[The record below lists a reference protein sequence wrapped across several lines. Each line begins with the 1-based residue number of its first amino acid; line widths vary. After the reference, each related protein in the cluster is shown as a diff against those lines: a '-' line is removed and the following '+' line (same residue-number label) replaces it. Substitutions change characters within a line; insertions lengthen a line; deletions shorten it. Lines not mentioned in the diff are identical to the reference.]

1 MYLGGTFF
9 YVSESKGSHMRD
21 KNLFYKINTS
31 LKSKIYFL
39 FQLLEK
45 LKLDI
50 LSLIPSN
57 EASGYSAPSYVA
69 PTTPPVAVYT
79 EPEYYHPPASQSGS
93 NYPKQ
98 GSTQREPL
106 LNKFVKDF
114 GIVNRWLARQTL
126 EIVNDGQSLQ
136 LPFEIPEIPTV
147 QKIKK
152 RKDSVMKYIQAP
164 DLSNVKNGSAS
175 S

>member
-1 MYLGGTFF
+1 
-9 YVSESKGSHMRD
+9 MRD